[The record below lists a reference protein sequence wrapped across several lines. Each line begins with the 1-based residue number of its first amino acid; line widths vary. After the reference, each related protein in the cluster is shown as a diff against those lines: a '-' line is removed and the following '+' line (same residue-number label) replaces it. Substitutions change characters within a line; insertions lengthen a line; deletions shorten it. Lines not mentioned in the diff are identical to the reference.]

1 MGLWNIQ
8 DQVEHDVRFVVVN
21 LQGELR
27 VGFVSS
33 VLDQDAAYTQ
43 STRRGASSVHSY
55 RSQILK
61 RSALVI
67 LLVQTSRF

>member
-1 MGLWNIQ
+1 MWNT
-8 DQVEHDVRFVVVN
+8 QVGHGVKFVAVN
-21 LQGELR
+21 LGDEYR
-27 VGFVSS
+27 VGFVSI
-33 VLDQDAAYTQ
+33 VLDHAAYTQ

-67 LLVQTSRF
+67 LLVQMSRF